1 MPRSP
6 RAVDLKRA
14 GVAPTEAQV
23 SKAVRD
29 YLAARR
35 IFFLRI
41 NSGVVFMAGPGGK
54 KYPVRLAPKGTS
66 DILALPA
73 VKRTDAVHIGARIE
87 GLWHIVPLW
96 IEVKGAGGSLTE
108 EQAEFQ
114 ADRKRDGHMVCI
126 ARSVE
131 DVERV
136 LRGMAALQDQ
146 ALEGV
151 SVSAEAN
158 H

>member
-1 MPRSP
+1 MARSP
-6 RAVDLKRA
+6 RAVELKRA

-29 YLAARR
+29 YLAVRR

-73 VKRTDAVHIGARIE
+73 VKRTDAVHIGAE

-136 LRGMAALQDQ
+136 LRGMATLQDQ
-146 ALEGV
+146 TLEGAA
-151 SVSAEAN
+151 VSAEAN